1 MASRVARCCGKE
13 RDNLLFSG
21 HRLGILGDQLEEYVC
36 LETSSVSANMLKEFL
51 CDFSSLRLWGVGA
64 EQRNL
69 SRAEGR
75 EYSNYLQVPEVWGMG
90 PFPGESSGKLLLG
103 KPNKQASK

>member
-1 MASRVARCCGKE
+1 MASRVARHCGKE

-21 HRLGILGDQLEEYVC
+21 HRLGILGDQLEKYVC

-69 SRAEGR
+69 SRPEGR
-75 EYSNYLQVPEVWGMG
+75 EYSNHLQVPEVWGTG
-90 PFPGESSGKLLLG
+90 ALSRREFWEVIVG
-103 KPNKQASK
+103 